1 MRARTIAV
9 VLVAV
14 LGVYLVL
21 VGWRGV
27 VLVSEGVGSGDWVG
41 VLLGVSVLV
50 IPVLGAGLVWREV
63 RFGMDTQALAAY
75 LAERNELPVDD
86 LPKRPSGRVEK
97 QAAQDA
103 FGVSHQAAQQHPDD
117 PAVWYRLGV
126 AYNDMG
132 DRRQARASIRE
143 AIRVWR
149 SADTQGA

>member
-1 MRARTIAV
+1 MRARWVAF

-27 VLVSEGVGSGDWVG
+27 VLVTEGASSGDWVG

-50 IPVLGAGLVWREV
+50 FPVIGAGLVWREV
-63 RFGMDTQALAAY
+63 RFGMDTQALAAH
-75 LAERNELPVDD
+75 LAARDELPVDD

-97 QAAQDA
+97 QAAHDA
-103 FGVSHQAAQQHPDD
+103 FDTSYARAQSHPDD
-117 PAVWYRLGV
+117 PAAWYRLGL

-149 SADTQGA
+149 SGDPEGA